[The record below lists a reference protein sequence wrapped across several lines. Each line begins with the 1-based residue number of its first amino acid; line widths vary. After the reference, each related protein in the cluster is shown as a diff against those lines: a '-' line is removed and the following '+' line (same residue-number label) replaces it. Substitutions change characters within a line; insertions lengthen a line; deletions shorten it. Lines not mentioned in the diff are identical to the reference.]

1 MLEMV
6 EGHLRIKD
14 RAKDYIDR
22 GNELENWSFL
32 DFFLGTYDG
41 APMKKKDSTRGRKPN
56 MRVPYRDGCGR
67 DTRCRIIK
75 SPGHETMP
83 FFPGQWFPKQDLED
97 ENGLF
102 EASMLALLKP
112 WRSLSDLKET
122 EQSFRSAYDVFFQ
135 NASSEVRRTVKN
147 IQFFHEC
154 GEHARRRDQNL
165 EAVDEPGQ
173 STAWSDVQVLADG
186 PPARDEES
194 TTDFDDFV
202 TEDDIQRVLDQP
214 HSPRELIFAD
224 AAVDIGLKTG
234 ALQVI
239 TNDTV
244 YDTPAPVATRQDLA
258 CFEGWQAVLDRAREE
273 EEIAEDS
280 SDEVVP
286 LSTVIGNELIDPEPS
301 ASQLAPEPQS
311 IDDETYSLNER
322 QSMVHHIISNH
333 LRDHLAHKNPPQR
346 LMIVH
351 GPGGT
356 GKTTLLNA
364 ISKTFDSEG
373 ASHLLAKTAMSGV
386 AASIVGGQ
394 TLHSWGALPITA
406 PHTDR
411 WITHPTRRIDA
422 RRKKNMQ
429 GLWLTVDEMSMLT
442 TP

>member
-1 MLEMV
+1 
-6 EGHLRIKD
+6 
-14 RAKDYIDR
+14 
-22 GNELENWSFL
+22 
-32 DFFLGTYDG
+32 
-41 APMKKKDSTRGRKPN
+41 MKKKDSTRGRKPN

-102 EASMLALLKP
+102 KASMLALLKP

-147 IQFFHEC
+147 VQFFHEC

-194 TTDFDDFV
+194 TTNFDDFV

-286 LSTVIGNELIDPEPS
+286 LSTVNGNELIDPEPS

-322 QSMVHHIISNH
+322 QSMVHHIVSNH
-333 LRDHLAHKNPPQR
+333 LRDHLVHKNPPQR